1 MIEDKN
7 IRIARLISLEKKTR
21 DARSQEELNFVISNE
36 TRQIIDF
43 VNSFLLLKTP
53 AGKFEIKATSDMP
66 SVDRTSPLITFI
78 ENIVN
83 KKSKIN
89 IKELKYFKADE
100 ISASIKVKR
109 PRSIPD
115 NILFIPIISPQRGLQ
130 GFLLLTRNTKFLE
143 NDIELARHLSATYG
157 HAYNSFL
164 SDFVIK
170 NFFKKNFTGIKSWII
185 ALAIILV
192 MIIPIRITS
201 TAPVEV
207 VPENPK
213 LVTAPFDG
221 VVKNIVVSNN
231 QKIKANDLI
240 VLLEDN
246 DLLNNLNLAKQ
257 SLKIAEKDLLR
268 SRQFSFSNNDEKS
281 RLAELMAQVDLKK
294 AELISTEDKLKKSKI
309 YSNQSGVAIIDQKDD
324 WQGKPVAVGE
334 KILTIADPK
343 KVEFLIWLPVKDSLI
358 IRKNSSVKIFLDIN
372 PIEPLK
378 GKLLRASYQPSLSP
392 DEILSYRVT
401 SSFEGNKVP
410 RIGLRGTAKIYGSRV
425 TLFYYLFRK
434 PITFVRQLIGI

>member
-1 MIEDKN
+1 M
-7 IRIARLISLEKKTR
+7 
-21 DARSQEELNFVISNE
+21 
-36 TRQIIDF
+36 
-43 VNSFLLLKTP
+43 KTP
-53 AGKFEIKATSDMP
+53 AGKFEINATSDMS

-89 IKELKYFKADE
+89 IKELKYFKTDE

-213 LVTAPFDG
+213 LVTAH
-221 VVKNIVVSNN
+221 
-231 QKIKANDLI
+231 LM
-240 VLLEDN
+240 VL
-246 DLLNNLNLAKQ
+246 
-257 SLKIAEKDLLR
+257 
-268 SRQFSFSNNDEKS
+268 
-281 RLAELMAQVDLKK
+281 
-294 AELISTEDKLKKSKI
+294 
-309 YSNQSGVAIIDQKDD
+309 
-324 WQGKPVAVGE
+324 
-334 KILTIADPK
+334 
-343 KVEFLIWLPVKDSLI
+343 
-358 IRKNSSVKIFLDIN
+358 
-372 PIEPLK
+372 
-378 GKLLRASYQPSLSP
+378 
-392 DEILSYRVT
+392 
-401 SSFEGNKVP
+401 
-410 RIGLRGTAKIYGSRV
+410 
-425 TLFYYLFRK
+425 
-434 PITFVRQLIGI
+434 

>member
-89 IKELKYFKADE
+89 IKELKYFKTDE

-157 HAYNSFL
+157 HAYNSF
-164 SDFVIK
+164 K
-170 NFFKKNFTGIKSWII
+170 
-185 ALAIILV
+185 
-192 MIIPIRITS
+192 
-201 TAPVEV
+201 
-207 VPENPK
+207 
-213 LVTAPFDG
+213 
-221 VVKNIVVSNN
+221 
-231 QKIKANDLI
+231 
-240 VLLEDN
+240 
-246 DLLNNLNLAKQ
+246 
-257 SLKIAEKDLLR
+257 
-268 SRQFSFSNNDEKS
+268 
-281 RLAELMAQVDLKK
+281 
-294 AELISTEDKLKKSKI
+294 
-309 YSNQSGVAIIDQKDD
+309 
-324 WQGKPVAVGE
+324 
-334 KILTIADPK
+334 
-343 KVEFLIWLPVKDSLI
+343 
-358 IRKNSSVKIFLDIN
+358 
-372 PIEPLK
+372 
-378 GKLLRASYQPSLSP
+378 
-392 DEILSYRVT
+392 
-401 SSFEGNKVP
+401 
-410 RIGLRGTAKIYGSRV
+410 
-425 TLFYYLFRK
+425 
-434 PITFVRQLIGI
+434 